1 LLFARKWRGLSAFEV
16 LMMGRLDL
24 SAGGFLSAAFFCLA
38 SLLQTTQITK
48 ADDAACVARISA
60 QGRTVAAREFKL
72 AAQLKRTGNCALVQP
87 ILEANDQFS
96 ALCHRMVSECGGW
109 CRQPNSR
116 ESYVKRLRAQCHDT
130 TVATGTQQQKVVSAP
145 SPPAPPQQQA
155 AASPPATASCGSDIT
170 GTDNASPAPN
180 ASDCKDARRSLNA
193 ARQLRKQK
201 QFSLLAPEEYK
212 KAAAAAQRA
221 GDTELMLKIIQ
232 EAGQPD
238 APTTDKPDPYKEGLV
253 RSANAM
259 IGGAQ
264 EILSKPATCSDM
276 KDAAAMYLSAARSFL
291 DADEFVK
298 TNEMN
303 DKHNAVAER
312 VDRLEAEGKCHSP
325 QPSAKQPATPTV
337 NNQAAD
343 PAVCQR
349 ALDRLKKID
358 EQSAN
363 MASIGEPAGRNGGIV
378 VARMKLAAEGCIA
391 PDAQP
396 YSLRECIGARLSMT
410 EEKTPANEVSAI
422 VERAGCPK

>member
-1 LLFARKWRGLSAFEV
+1 
-16 LMMGRLDL
+16 M
-24 SAGGFLSAAFFCLA
+24 
-38 SLLQTTQITK
+38 
-48 ADDAACVARISA
+48 
-60 QGRTVAAREFKL
+60 
-72 AAQLKRTGNCALVQP
+72 AAQLKHTGNCALVP
-87 ILEANDQFS
+87 SILASNDQFS

-109 CRQPNSR
+109 CKEPNSR
-116 ESYVKRLRAQCHDT
+116 AAYERRLRGYCHET
-130 TVATGTQQQKVVSAP
+130 TVATGTQQQKVVSTP

-155 AASPPATASCGSDIT
+155 AAPPPATASCGSDIT
-170 GTDNASPAPN
+170 GTDNALPAPN

-193 ARQLRKQK
+193 ARQLRRQK

-253 RSANAM
+253 RSANVM

-291 DADEFVK
+291 DADEFAK

-303 DKHNAVAER
+303 DKHNAVAET

-325 QPSAKQPATPTV
+325 QPSAKLPSTPTAD
-337 NNQAAD
+337 NRAND
-343 PAVCQR
+343 PAKCQE
-349 ALDRLKKID
+349 ALDSLKKLGD
-358 EQSAN
+358 QSAN
-363 MASIGEPAGRNGGIV
+363 MASIGEPAGRNDSLV
-378 VARMKLAAEGCIA
+378 VARMKLAAEGCSV
-391 PDAQP
+391 PNAQP
-396 YSLRECIGARLSMT
+396 YSLRECIGARLFMT
-410 EEKTPANEVSAI
+410 EQKTPGNEISAI